1 MDIVLLRLQAAFRT
15 TVALTLA
22 ALLLAGCSSEIVGTF
37 GTEWDEASQ
46 RGCSFVDT
54 DEGERYEITLPEGW
68 SGDFEDGTLTD
79 QNGVAQIAAGD
90 RVVVRG
96 NVRETGTD
104 ASDGSNAT
112 NPCNERGDPVFT
124 VNEITI
130 AD

>member
-1 MDIVLLRLQAAFRT
+1 MNILPLRVITVLSRT
-15 TVALTLA
+15 TTTIAVAA
-22 ALLLAGCSSEIVGTF
+22 LLAGCSSEIVGTF
-37 GTEWDEASQ
+37 GSDWDEESQ
-46 RGCSFVDT
+46 RGCLFVDA
-54 DEGERYEITLPEGW
+54 DDGERYELTIPDGW

-96 NVRETGTD
+96 NVREVGTD
-104 ASDGSNAT
+104 ASDTSSAT
-112 NPCNERGDPVFT
+112 SPCKERGDPVFN